1 MRGTCGPAAV
11 ARSPCSIYIG
21 HVDSHD
27 VTGLTGRVVT
37 PIGTEDPGEVVIAVG
52 SGSETFTATS
62 ADGAAIPKHT
72 RVVVEEHFPP
82 RHVVVLPY

>member
-1 MRGTCGPAAV
+1 MP
-11 ARSPCSIYIG
+11 SSSIHIG

-37 PIGTEDPGEVVIAVG
+37 PIGSEDPGEVVIAVG

-62 ADGAAIPKHT
+62 ADGAAIPKNT
-72 RVVVEEHFPP
+72 RVVIEEHYPP

>member
-1 MRGTCGPAAV
+1 
-11 ARSPCSIYIG
+11 
-21 HVDSHD
+21 
-27 VTGLTGRVVT
+27 VVT

-62 ADGAAIPKHT
+62 ADGAAIPKNA